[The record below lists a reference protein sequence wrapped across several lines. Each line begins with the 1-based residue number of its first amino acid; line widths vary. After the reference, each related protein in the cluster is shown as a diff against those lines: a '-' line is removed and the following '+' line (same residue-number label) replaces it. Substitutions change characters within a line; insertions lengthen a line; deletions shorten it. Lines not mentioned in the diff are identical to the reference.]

1 MRAQRLSALKSST
14 WIVRNAEI
22 THGRVAFMRWMP
34 PTPSAAML
42 VLGSLA
48 VALSS
53 QGSPCD
59 VGVIGAAL
67 AATSAGVVLATYGR
81 LYSSMSSRR
90 PRPDPLA
97 LGIALAPYAASM
109 LIRGPRLIPWYVAP
123 AATFSMYVA
132 ISLRGLGRSPAGLV
146 LGATSLSL
154 LSLAFSGILG
164 DPLRL
169 AIPASI
175 AWSAFGA
182 SGALL
187 VESRIPGRGVPRLLP
202 LASLL
207 AGLLAS
213 SVMLPPVA
221 LAFVEPIYMS
231 CRYGGI
237 PVDVKSLGLFGR
249 RIAISSALFI
259 SMLILMVILARVMRI

>member
-1 MRAQRLSALKSST
+1 
-14 WIVRNAEI
+14 
-22 THGRVAFMRWMP
+22 MRWIP

-53 QGSPCD
+53 QGSPRD

-67 AATSAGVVLATYGR
+67 AAASAGVVLASYGR

-90 PRPDPLA
+90 PRLDPLA
-97 LGIALAPYAASM
+97 LGMALAPYAASL
-109 LIRGPRLIPWYVAP
+109 LIRGPRLIPWYAAP
-123 AATFSMYVA
+123 AASFSMYMV
-132 ISLRGLGRSPAGLV
+132 ISLRGLGRSPAGLT

-164 DPLRL
+164 DPLHL

-175 AWSAFGA
+175 AWSAFSAFGV
-182 SGALL
+182 LL
-187 VESRIPGRGVPRLLP
+187 VESRIPGRGVHRLLP

-207 AGLLAS
+207 AGLLTS
-213 SVMLPPVA
+213 SVMLPPLA
-221 LAFVEPIYMS
+221 LAFVEPIYLY
-231 CRYGGI
+231 CKYGGI
-237 PVDVKSLGLFGR
+237 PVDARSLRPFGR

-259 SMLILMVILARVMRI
+259 SMLILIVILVRVMRI

>member
-1 MRAQRLSALKSST
+1 
-14 WIVRNAEI
+14 
-22 THGRVAFMRWMP
+22 MRWIP

-42 VLGSLA
+42 VMGSLA
-48 VALSS
+48 VALAS
-53 QGSPCD
+53 QGSLG
-59 VGVIGAAL
+59 GVGAAL
-67 AATSAGVVLATYGR
+67 AAASAGALLASYGR
-81 LYSSMSSRR
+81 LYQSMSSRR

-97 LGIALAPYAASM
+97 LGIALAPYAASL
-109 LIRGPRLIPWYVAP
+109 LIRGPRLLPWYAPP
-123 AATFSMYVA
+123 AATFSIYMA

-221 LAFVEPIYMS
+221 LAFVEPIYTS

-237 PVDVKSLGLFGR
+237 PVDAKSLVLFGR
-249 RIAISSALFI
+249 RMAISSALFI
-259 SMLILMVILARVMRI
+259 SVLILIVVLTRATRI